1 MGNIINSKNQEENF
15 KMEVEMEFINK
26 DLKRKMFLV
35 LFGIF
40 SGWIFFNINLVG
52 KYLGI
57 LLSALAPLIIGLI
70 IAFILNKPM
79 MFFERKIFRKSKMKS
94 KYKRILSLLLTL
106 LVFLILI
113 GLFFLIVIPN
123 LLEVSMELGDKFPSY
138 MEAIDKYIGDSS
150 IKHSKLNQWIQSI
163 DLKEVRENISNFIKG
178 GLMGWL
184 TSSFVLAGSVF
195 GGLISF
201 LIGIIF
207 SIYFL
212 LDKDSLMEANK
223 RLFQVILPRKTFNK
237 TLYIS
242 RLTSKAF
249 SDFILAQSLEAVIL
263 GAIFFIS
270 MSLFKFP
277 YAGMISVV
285 IAVFSFIPMVG
296 SFVGLFVGI
305 ILIFVESPQLAGWF
319 IILFLVLQQI
329 EGNLIYPRV
338 VGKLSGLS
346 PLLTLAAVTLG
357 GSLMGIVGMLLFV
370 PIFSVIQ
377 KLTTDYIKNAPG
389 LEN

>member
-1 MGNIINSKNQEENF
+1 
-15 KMEVEMEFINK
+15 
-26 DLKRKMFLV
+26 
-35 LFGIF
+35 
-40 SGWIFFNINLVG
+40 
-52 KYLGI
+52 
-57 LLSALAPLIIGLI
+57 
-70 IAFILNKPM
+70 
-79 MFFERKIFRKSKMKS
+79 
-94 KYKRILSLLLTL
+94 
-106 LVFLILI
+106 
-113 GLFFLIVIPN
+113 
-123 LLEVSMELGDKFPSY
+123 
-138 MEAIDKYIGDSS
+138 
-150 IKHSKLNQWIQSI
+150 
-163 DLKEVRENISNFIKG
+163 
-178 GLMGWL
+178 MGWL

-263 GAIFFIS
+263 GGIFFIS

-389 LEN
+389 PEN